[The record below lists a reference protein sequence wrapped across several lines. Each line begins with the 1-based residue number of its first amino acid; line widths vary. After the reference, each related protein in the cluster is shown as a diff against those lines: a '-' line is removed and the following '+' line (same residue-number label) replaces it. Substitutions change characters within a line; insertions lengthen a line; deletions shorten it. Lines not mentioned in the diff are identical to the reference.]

1 MIRLL
6 LGFFAVWV
14 ASFFAFRSLGDWSVA
29 GNIGDSFGAVSA
41 LFSGVALALAL
52 YSVVLQQR
60 QSAEFEQRT
69 LQAEQRTVAVLEQQ
83 SRAIDLI
90 EQSLRQQV
98 HAGRVA
104 ALTFMIERQEQRID
118 RLRDWGRKQFDNE
131 NHYKRGIDAAN
142 RKISDYGDQI
152 SALGSVP
159 IERDDELAV

>member
-6 LGFFAVWV
+6 LVFFGLWV
-14 ASFFAFRSLGDWSVA
+14 ASFFAFRALGDWSVA

-52 YSVVLQQR
+52 YSVVLQQK

-69 LQAEQRTVAVLEQQ
+69 LQSEQRTVAVLEQQ
-83 SRAIDLI
+83 SRAIALI
-90 EQSLRQQV
+90 EQSLQQQV

-118 RLRDWGRKQFDNE
+118 SLRDWGRTQYNDEK
-131 NHYKRGIDAAN
+131 HYKGGIDAAS
-142 RKISDYGDQI
+142 RRISEYEKQI
-152 SALGSVP
+152 VALGSVP
-159 IERDDELAV
+159 IARDNDFPI